1 MHSCITFLSDI
12 DKFLCTKWHLNDGN
26 EDCKKLFKITE
37 EVTEDAINTRVDHL
51 LKEKKL
57 NQDQHRDACIRF
69 FTDINYSNFETES
82 KSTAE
87 LLAEIK
93 SVSNCQFKSKHFNKI
108 DERKGSDVDVKILS
122 ERFLDFG
129 YDLRFYANLTA
140 GELCKTIINLA
151 EEKNCVKKDESIFN
165 RYKSLVVCLL
175 SHGGLG
181 TVFGIDG
188 KEVKVLDLQ
197 DAFNSQACPGLKD
210 KPKVFIIQACQG
222 EIGQRMI
229 PKKEEGLPKS
239 LQDPVEEAA
248 NTIAAIAS
256 HEIHSYHLQKC
267 IEPKHSNKGSIR

>member
-1 MHSCITFLSDI
+1 MHSCITFLSAI
-12 DKFLCTKWHLNDGN
+12 DKSLCTKWHLNDGK
-26 EDCKKLFKITE
+26 EDSKNLFKITE
-37 EVTEDAINTRVDHL
+37 EVTEDAINTRVEQL
-51 LKEKKL
+51 LQEKKL
-57 NQDQHRDACIRF
+57 NPDHRDACIRF
-69 FTDINYSNFETES
+69 FSDIDYNNFETKS
-82 KSTAE
+82 KSTEE
-87 LLAEIK
+87 LLKEIK
-93 SVSNCQFKSKHFNKI
+93 RVSNWQFKSKHFNTI

-122 ERFLDFG
+122 ERFIDFG

-140 GELCKTIINLA
+140 GELCKTIINMA
-151 EEKNCVKKDESIFN
+151 GEQNCVKKDESIFN

-181 TVFGIDG
+181 TVFGIDW

-197 DAFNSQACPGLKD
+197 DAFNSQACPGLKG

-222 EIGQRMI
+222 AIGQRMI
-229 PKKEEGLPKS
+229 PNQEGLPNS

-256 HEIHSYHLQKC
+256 HEIHSYHLQKY